1 MPLTDRG
8 FQRLTY
14 DDILNIQIDRAKLLF
29 GDDIDT
35 SEKSVFGKFL
45 RLYCLDAAENQ
56 EYTEKVYLSAF
67 PNTADGV
74 SLDRLCPLVG
84 ISRNPATYAQHE
96 IEVSGIAG
104 ETIEMGFLVSAG
116 DIVFH
121 TVNSY
126 VIGED
131 GTAKVIVECNDAGT
145 IGNVAIGDIN
155 SIVNPSAYVSAIT
168 HTDIIALGT
177 EIETDYELRTRFSTA
192 VSGIGSGTLEAIR
205 GAILRVTGVR
215 TVLIEENATNETV
228 NGLPPHSFLCYVHA
242 PTTAQQAIAEA
253 IFDKKPLGIS
263 SIGDVVSTVTDI
275 SGTEHTVK
283 FSWTKEVNIH
293 VKCNIDISNGVA
305 DEIVKEIKDSIVSK
319 ISSYTNG
326 QDVTAT
332 SLYSNVYVDGV
343 SDVTSLEISS
353 DGATYGT
360 SAISIANNEV
370 ARTAETLIEVIVN
383 DN

>member
-1 MPLTDRG
+1 MPLTEKG

-14 DDILNIQIDRAKLLF
+14 DDVLNTQIERAKLLF

-35 SEKSVFGKFL
+35 SEKSVFGKIL

-56 EYTEKVYLSAF
+56 EYTESVYLSAF
-67 PNTADGV
+67 PNTASGV

-96 IEVSGIAG
+96 IEITGTAG

-121 TVNSY
+121 TVDNY
-126 VIGED
+126 VIGNT
-131 GTAKVIVECNDAGT
+131 GTVTAIVECNEVGT

-155 SIVNPSAYVSAIT
+155 TVVNPTAYVTAIE
-168 HTDIIALGT
+168 HTDITMIGS
-177 EIETDYELRTRFSTA
+177 EIETDYELRTRFQTA

-205 GAILRVTGVR
+205 GAVLRVTGVK

-228 NGLPPHSFLCYVHA
+228 NGIPPHSFLCYVHA
-242 PTTAQQAIAEA
+242 PTSAQQAIAEA
-253 IFDKKPLGIS
+253 IFSKKPLGIS
-263 SIGDVVSTVTDI
+263 SEGDVVSTVTDI

-283 FSWTKEVNIH
+283 FSWTKEVNIY
-293 VKCNIDISNGVA
+293 VKCSIDVSNGNTA
-305 DEIVKEIKDSIVSK
+305 EIVQEIKDSIVNK
-319 ISSYTNG
+319 ISAYTNG

-332 SLYSNVYVDGV
+332 SLYSNIYVDGV
-343 SDVTSLEISS
+343 TDVTSLTISS
-353 DGATYGT
+353 DGKTYST
-360 SAISIANNEV
+360 SAISIANNQV
-370 ARTAETLIEVIVN
+370 ARTTDALIEVTIN
-383 DN
+383 E